1 MARMAFSE
9 AVVALVKAIPRG
21 RVATYGQLAALAG
34 NPGAARQ
41 VARLLHTLSEKE
53 GLPWHR
59 VLNREGRISLPR
71 GRGYEEQRARLAVE
85 GVRFG
90 PGDRLDLTRY
100 GWGG

>member
-1 MARMAFSE
+1 MAFSE

-71 GRGYEEQRARLAVE
+71 GRGYEEQRARLVAE

-90 PGDRLDLTRY
+90 PGDRLDLARY
-100 GWGG
+100 GWRG